1 MGTFT
6 AADWPVRP
14 PSGPLR
20 VFLRLRSVLECL
32 ASHLTALPAYR
43 RPLFLIILLNKMP
56 PASSTLQTRLG
67 GMRGEGSALGAPLS
81 HNTSPEVH
89 THMSLS
95 LHINWTSN
103 HTPILSR
110 RLHGH
115 LFEQHYYNFSC
126 GAKTPFL
133 YLLFNLSPLEVH
145 FFPRG
150 MTTAGGSGDEGKE
163 GKNKEK

>member
-1 MGTFT
+1 M
-6 AADWPVRP
+6 
-14 PSGPLR
+14 LR
-20 VFLRLRSVLECL
+20 VM
-32 ASHLTALPAYR
+32 H
-43 RPLFLIILLNKMP
+43 
-56 PASSTLQTRLG
+56 
-67 GMRGEGSALGAPLS
+67 GEGQALEALLF
-81 HNTSPEVH
+81 HNTSPEVQ
-89 THMSLS
+89 TYMSLS

-110 RLHGH
+110 RLLGH

-126 GAKTPFL
+126 GAKTLFFF

-150 MTTAGGSGDEGKE
+150 MTTAGGSGDEGEE